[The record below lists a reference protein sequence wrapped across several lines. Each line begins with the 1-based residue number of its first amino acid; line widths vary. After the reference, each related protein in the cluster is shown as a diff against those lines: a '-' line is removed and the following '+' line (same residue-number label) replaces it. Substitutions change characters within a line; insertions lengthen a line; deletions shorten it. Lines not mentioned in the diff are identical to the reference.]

1 MLPDTLVAAINSGRL
16 FEWIV
21 LLVILEGLL
30 LHWLW
35 RRHAIGLPWHHIIG
49 SFISGA
55 CLMLAVRAAVID
67 APSAEIALWLALS
80 LIAHLT
86 DLGLRFRRR

>member
-1 MLPDTLVAAINSGRL
+1 MLPDILVAAINSGRL

-67 APSAEIALWLALS
+67 TPSAEIALWLALS

>member
-1 MLPDTLVAAINSGRL
+1 MLPDILVAAINSGRL

-67 APSAEIALWLALS
+67 APSGEIALWLALS

>member
-1 MLPDTLVAAINSGRL
+1 MLPDFLIAAIESGRL

-35 RRHAIGLPWHHIIG
+35 RRRALGLPWHHFLG
-49 SFISGA
+49 SFVSGA
-55 CLMLAVRAAVID
+55 CLMLAVRAAVVDSPI
-67 APSAEIALWLALS
+67 AEIALWLALS
-80 LIAHLT
+80 LVAHLT

>member
-1 MLPDTLVAAINSGRL
+1 MLPDILVAAINSGRL

-55 CLMLAVRAAVID
+55 CLMLAVRATVID

>member
-1 MLPDTLVAAINSGRL
+1 MLPDIVVAAINSGRL

-21 LLVILEGLL
+21 FLVILEGLL

>member
-21 LLVILEGLL
+21 LLVVLEGLL

>member
-1 MLPDTLVAAINSGRL
+1 MLPDILVAAINSGRL

-21 LLVILEGLL
+21 FLVILEGLL

-67 APSAEIALWLALS
+67 APSGEIALWLALS
-80 LIAHLT
+80 LITHLT
-86 DLGLRFRRR
+86 DLGLRFRSR

>member
-1 MLPDTLVAAINSGRL
+1 MLPDFLQAAIASGRL

-35 RRHAIGLPWHHIIG
+35 RRHAVGLPWHHLIG

-55 CLMLAVRAAVID
+55 CLMLAVRAAVL
-67 APSAEIALWLALS
+67 AATSSEIALWLGLS
-80 LIAHLT
+80 LLAHLT

>member
-1 MLPDTLVAAINSGRL
+1 MLPDILVAAINSGRL

-21 LLVILEGLL
+21 FLVILEGLL

-86 DLGLRFRRR
+86 DLSLRFRRR

>member
-21 LLVILEGLL
+21 FLVILEGLL

>member
-1 MLPDTLVAAINSGRL
+1 MLPDFLVAAIESGRL

-21 LLVILEGLL
+21 LLVILEGLF

-35 RRHAIGLPWHHIIG
+35 RRRAAGLPWHHLIG
-49 SFISGA
+49 SLVSGA
-55 CLMLAVRAAVID
+55 CLMLAVRAAVLD
-67 APSAEIALWLALS
+67 APSVEIATWLTLS

-86 DLGLRFRRR
+86 DLSLRFRRR

>member
-1 MLPDTLVAAINSGRL
+1 MLPDILVAAINSGRL

-21 LLVILEGLL
+21 LLVVLEGLL

-67 APSAEIALWLALS
+67 APSGEIALWLALS

>member
-1 MLPDTLVAAINSGRL
+1 MLPDILVAAIKSGRL

-21 LLVILEGLL
+21 FLVILEGLL

-67 APSAEIALWLALS
+67 APSGEIALWLALS

>member
-1 MLPDTLVAAINSGRL
+1 MLPNFLVAAIESGRL

-21 LLVILEGLL
+21 LLVIFEGLL

-35 RRHAIGLPWHHIIG
+35 RRHALGLPWHHFIG
-49 SFISGA
+49 SFVSGA
-55 CLMLAVRAAVID
+55 CLMLAVRAAVVDSYIT
-67 APSAEIALWLALS
+67 EIALWLALS

>member
-1 MLPDTLVAAINSGRL
+1 MLPDILVAAINSGRL

-21 LLVILEGLL
+21 FLVILEGLL

-80 LIAHLT
+80 QIAHLT

>member
-1 MLPDTLVAAINSGRL
+1 MLPDILVAAINSGRL

-21 LLVILEGLL
+21 FLVILEGLL

-67 APSAEIALWLALS
+67 APSAEIARWLALS

>member
-1 MLPDTLVAAINSGRL
+1 MLPDILVAAINSGRL

-21 LLVILEGLL
+21 FLVILEGLL

>member
-1 MLPDTLVAAINSGRL
+1 MLPDILVAAINSGRL

-21 LLVILEGLL
+21 FLVILEGLL

-67 APSAEIALWLALS
+67 APSGEIALWLALS